1 MRGGLSLYDMT
12 DSIAAIR
19 GILADTDIAMAD
31 PDMVAEMER
40 MLDIHLSTDLPAKS
54 DGYVSVIRE
63 LEATGK
69 ALKAE
74 ETRLKDRRKAM
85 DNAVRRMK
93 DRLLEAMTRLGEE
106 RLDGVTNTVWI
117 ATTEAVEI
125 VIEDAIPEEYWKVE
139 RKVSKSAIKA
149 ALKEDGSS
157 VPGAVLT
164 APKHVRTR

>member
-1 MRGGLSLYDMT
+1 
-12 DSIAAIR
+12 
-19 GILADTDIAMAD
+19 
-31 PDMVAEMER
+31 
-40 MLDIHLSTDLPAKS
+40 
-54 DGYVSVIRE
+54 
-63 LEATGK
+63 
-69 ALKAE
+69 
-74 ETRLKDRRKAM
+74 
-85 DNAVRRMK
+85 
-93 DRLLEAMTRLGEE
+93 MTRLGEE

-125 VIEDAIPEEYWKVE
+125 VNEDAIPEEYWKVE